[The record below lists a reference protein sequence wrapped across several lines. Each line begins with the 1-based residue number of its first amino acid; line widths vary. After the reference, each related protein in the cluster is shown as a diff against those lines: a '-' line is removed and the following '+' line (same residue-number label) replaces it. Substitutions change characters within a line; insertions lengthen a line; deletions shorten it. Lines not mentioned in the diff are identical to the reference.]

1 MRPDLRPADEPFEWV
16 TVLHLYQ
23 RHLVGGLPQMT

>member
-1 MRPDLRPADEPFEWV
+1 VTALFTLNV

-23 RHLVGGLPQMT
+23 